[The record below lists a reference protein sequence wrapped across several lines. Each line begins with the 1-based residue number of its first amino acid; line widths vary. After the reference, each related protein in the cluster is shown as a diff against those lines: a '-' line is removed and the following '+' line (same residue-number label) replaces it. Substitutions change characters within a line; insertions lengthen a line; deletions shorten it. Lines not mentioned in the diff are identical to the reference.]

1 MPFPA
6 SPSNNDVHKVG
17 NRAFT
22 YDSTLG
28 TWDQVREVER
38 TENNLLSGEI
48 GGAVT
53 GTIGSG
59 VTFPAGHVLQT
70 KMISF
75 NAAGSSRNMNT
86 STTYLIMDLGQG
98 PMQLGGI
105 TMTQGNLCHCTL
117 GGMNW
122 MSETDNTY
130 STFIQIW
137 DGSAARFTY
146 EFYSDQNSGEYLQMP
161 ISLNFVF
168 SVPASFSNKT
178 LAPRVRHQDSRPS
191 GGSYF
196 SSRTTLEDCSYFF
209 MVQEIQ
215 Q

>member
-1 MPFPA
+1 MAFPS
-6 SPSNNDVHKVG
+6 SPSNNQVHKEG
-17 NRAFT
+17 NRAFV

-28 TWDQVREVER
+28 VWDQVRETDR
-38 TENNLLSGEI
+38 TENKILSGD
-48 GGAVT
+48 
-53 GTIGSG
+53 IGSG
-59 VTFPAGHVLQT
+59 VTFPTGHIVQT

-75 NAAGSSRNMNT
+75 NAAGTARNMNT

-98 PMQLGGI
+98 PMQLSGI

-122 MSETDNTY
+122 LSETDNTY

-146 EFYSDQNSGEYLQMP
+146 EFYFDQESAVSLQFP
-161 ISLNFVF
+161 LALNFTFV
-168 SVPASFSNKT
+168 VPASFSNKT
-178 LAPRVRHQDSRPS
+178 ISPRARHQSGRPS
-191 GGSYF
+191 GSNVF
-196 SSRTTLEDCSYFF
+196 SARTTLEDVHYFF

>member
-1 MPFPA
+1 MAFPT
-6 SPSNNDVHKVG
+6 SPSNNQVHKEG
-17 NRAFT
+17 NRAFV

-28 TWDQVREVER
+28 VWDQVRETDR
-38 TENNLLSGEI
+38 TENKILSGD
-48 GGAVT
+48 
-53 GTIGSG
+53 IGSG
-59 VTFPAGHVLQT
+59 VTFPTGHIVQT

-75 NAAGSSRNMNT
+75 NAAGTARNMNT

-98 PMQLGGI
+98 PMQLSGI

-122 MSETDNTY
+122 LSETDNTY

-146 EFYSDQNSGEYLQMP
+146 EFYSDQNSGMYFQLPM
-161 ISLNFVF
+161 SLNFVF

-178 LAPRVRHQDSRPS
+178 LVPRVRHQDSRPS
-191 GGSYF
+191 GSSYF